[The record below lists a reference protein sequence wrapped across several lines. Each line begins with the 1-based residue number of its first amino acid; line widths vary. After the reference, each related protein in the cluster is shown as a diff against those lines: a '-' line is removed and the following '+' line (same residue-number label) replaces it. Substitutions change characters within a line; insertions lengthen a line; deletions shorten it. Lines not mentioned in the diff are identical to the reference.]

1 MANPLCALSVEGFR
15 SIRDQRVELH
25 DINVLIGANGAG
37 KSNLLSAIQLLARIA
52 AEGLAAFVGRSGGAN
67 ELLFMGARRTPIM
80 RLGAELRLPTGGCA
94 YRATL
99 AHAAGGALIFTDE
112 EVGDRVAAD
121 AAFSWTSLG
130 SGHKE
135 SRLRLAAMD
144 GDATAKTIRS
154 HLQRMDR
161 YHFDD
166 TTTDA
171 PIRGLVRI
179 NDDRHL
185 RADAGNLAAWLYRVA
200 QSDAPRFARI
210 EGTIRQLA
218 PYFGGFALAPARAN
232 PEFIALEWQDRGSD
246 HVFPPTA
253 LSDGTLR
260 SMALIAALLQPPD
273 EMPLLAAIDEPELG
287 LHPFAMELVA
297 SLMQAATERTQFV
310 LSTQWTR
317 LIECFDPADIV
328 IADRHEGA
336 SVFHRL
342 DPAALADWLAEY
354 SVSELWE
361 KNIIGG
367 GPAA

>member
-1 MANPLCALSVEGFR
+1 MEFGGVS
-15 SIRDQRVELH
+15 
-25 DINVLIGANGAG
+25 VLIGANGAG
-37 KSNLLSAIQLLARIA
+37 KSNLLAALQLLGVIA
-52 AEGLAAFVGRSGGAN
+52 TEGLAAFVARSGGAN
-67 ELLFMGARRTPIM
+67 ELLFMGARRTPVMQI
-80 RLGAELRLPTGGCA
+80 GAELEAPSGEVG

-99 AHAAGGALIFTDE
+99 AHAAGGSLIFTDE
-112 EVGDRVAAD
+112 EVGHGQPGDGVMR
-121 AAFSWTSLG
+121 WTSLG

-154 HLQRMDR
+154 HLQRIDR
-161 YHFDD
+161 YHFHD
-166 TTTDA
+166 TTADA
-171 PIRGLVRI
+171 RIRGPVRI

-185 RADAGNLAAWLYRVA
+185 RSDASNLAAWLYRLA
-200 QSDAPRFARI
+200 QSDALRFARI

-232 PEFIALEWQDRGSD
+232 PEFISLEWQDRGSD

-260 SMALIAALLQPPD
+260 SIALIAALLQPED

-287 LHPFAMELVA
+287 LHPFAMELIA

-310 LSTQWTR
+310 LSTQSTR
-317 LIECFDPADIV
+317 LLECFDPADIV

-342 DPAALADWLAEY
+342 DPVALADWLAEY